1 MKILVSVFL
10 LGAALCSS
18 SREPLMDYDYSGYAV
33 VRGGKFP
40 APVIH
45 GETRMADGM
54 PTALRLD
61 GKDIFLTIPGGE
73 KFSLVNG
80 GTLYAVVK
88 FRREKAF
95 GMLFFKENEFLLGY
109 YQKNLYFNMPNG
121 KKFNAPV
128 YYGPMPLDEWCRA
141 AVVVSMKNGDYS
153 VRLYLNGKKS
163 PETVF
168 PALDYRTTDG
178 KLTVGKGWGGVWFL
192 SGEIAVLKVFDAPLT
207 DAEIAELDKQ
217 SPYRFLPQTP

>member
-1 MKILVSVFL
+1 MKRSWLLLLVSMPL
-10 LGAALCSS
+10 IPMA
-18 SREPLMDYDYSGYAV
+18 REPLMDYDYSGYTV
-33 VRGGKFP
+33 VHGGKFP

-45 GETRMADGM
+45 GETRMSDGM
-54 PTALRLD
+54 PTSLRLD
-61 GKDIFLTIPGGE
+61 GKGSFLTIPGGE
-73 KFSLVNG
+73 KFTLANG

-128 YYGPMPLDEWCRA
+128 YCGPVPLDEWCRA
-141 AVVVSMKNGDYS
+141 AVVLSVKNGDYS
-153 VRLYLNGKKS
+153 VRVYLNGKKS

-168 PALDYRTTDG
+168 HALDYRTTDG

-192 SGEIAVLKVFDAPLT
+192 SGEIAGLKVFEAPLT
-207 DAEIAELDKQ
+207 EAEIAELDKH
-217 SPYRFLPQTP
+217 SPYRFLL

>member
-1 MKILVSVFL
+1 MKILLSVFL
-10 LGAALCSS
+10 LGATLCSG

-33 VRGGKFP
+33 VYGGKFP

-45 GETRMADGM
+45 GETRMSDGI
-54 PTALRLD
+54 PTSLRLD
-61 GKDIFLTIPGGE
+61 GKENFLTIPGGE
-73 KFSLVNG
+73 KVSLVNG

-128 YYGPMPLDEWCRA
+128 YCGPVPLDEWCRA
-141 AVVVSMKNGDYS
+141 AAVVSVKDGDYF
-153 VRLYLNGKKS
+153 VRLHLNGKKTE
-163 PETVF
+163 ETVF
-168 PALDYRTTDG
+168 RALDYKTSNG
-178 KLTVGKGWGGVWFL
+178 KLTIGKGWGGVWFL
-192 SGEIAVLKVFDAPLT
+192 SGEIAILKVFDVPLT

-217 SPYRFLPQTP
+217 SPYRFLPQNL